1 MAKLEDD
8 STSWD
13 TTHTSLDQK
22 EVPSHENNMEST
34 PLPPP
39 PHHLPWLVLDS
50 RHPFY
55 IQNQCFLSGRAVP
68 KSFES
73 NSDAANYTR
82 SCVGSVEG
90 WLIMAE
96 RFRTMYPVLEFI
108 DPVSDA
114 LITLLS
120 KLPIKSGGNY
130 NFLRVVASSAPTG
143 PQRCLVAAIVPVRN
157 NSGHEARRE
166 LALCR
171 PTHESW
177 TMIKFA
183 EVNHE
188 FLFCDIE
195 VIDRKL
201 YAATKNLL
209 MVFNIKD
216 IDGCHLSYKLVET
229 VKLENDKSVNW
240 VYDYWGLDK
249 DRYVQIFEDGPYLVK
264 DVTSKELF
272 VIFRYVSLS
281 RSLPI
286 TYCTEGFRVLKLENC
301 IASSSLVEVS
311 DLGDRRLFLSKFSN
325 QLISSGNRIKGSD
338 EMTTPEGNCIC
349 FAFNWPRVML
359 PGGDFGVFSLT
370 NKRVMPLRFP
380 EDQCPAELFF
390 GSTVWFNPFADSKS
404 K

>member
-8 STSWD
+8 STIWD

-114 LITLLS
+114 LVTFSS

-157 NSGHEARRE
+157 NSGDEARRE

-229 VKLENDKSVNW
+229 VNLENDKPV
-240 VYDYWGLDK
+240 
-249 DRYVQIFEDGPYLVK
+249 
-264 DVTSKELF
+264 
-272 VIFRYVSLS
+272 
-281 RSLPI
+281 
-286 TYCTEGFRVLKLENC
+286 GFRVLKLENC

-325 QLISSGNRIKGSD
+325 QLISSGNGVKGSD

-390 GSTVWFNPFADSKS
+390 GSTACVVQPLCRNKI
-404 K
+404 

>member
-34 PLPPP
+34 PPP

-55 IQNQCFLSGRAVP
+55 ILNQCFLSGRAVP

-82 SCVGSVEG
+82 SCVSIV
-90 WLIMAE
+90 
-96 RFRTMYPVLEFI
+96 
-108 DPVSDA
+108 
-114 LITLLS
+114 TLPS

-157 NSGHEARRE
+157 NSSNEARRE

-177 TMIKFA
+177 TMIKFE

-201 YAATKNLL
+201 YAATKNLF

-229 VKLENDKSVNW
+229 VKLENDKPVNW
-240 VYDYWGLDK
+240 FYDYWGLDK
-249 DRYVQIFEDGPYLVK
+249 DRNVQIFEDGPYLVK

-286 TYCTEGFRVLKLENC
+286 IYCTEGFRVLKLENC

-325 QLISSGNRIKGSD
+325 QLISSGNGVKGSD